1 MTWNGWRTDIQ
12 VLNSIDSESTNPIP
26 VIYQSGYLTIKG
38 YDERFGIY
46 YLGFPNR
53 EVEEGFMRFLLPYYT
68 TVTKVESPFEIL
80 KFTREVE
87 SGDYDSF
94 FRRLQSFFADT
105 PYEMIRDLELH
116 YQNVLFIV
124 FKLVGFY
131 VKVEYHTSEGRVDL
145 VLQTDRFIYVMEFK
159 LNGTAEEAL
168 RQINEKQYA
177 RPFETDGR
185 KLFKVGVNFSKKSRN
200 IEKWIVG

>member
-1 MTWNGWRTDIQ
+1 MAHEETDIQ

-94 FRRLQSFFADT
+94 SAAFRASLL
-105 PYEMIRDLELH
+105 IRP
-116 YQNVLFIV
+116 
-124 FKLVGFY
+124 
-131 VKVEYHTSEGRVDL
+131 
-145 VLQTDRFIYVMEFK
+145 
-159 LNGTAEEAL
+159 
-168 RQINEKQYA
+168 A
-177 RPFETDGR
+177 R
-185 KLFKVGVNFSKKSRN
+185 
-200 IEKWIVG
+200 